1 MLLGNEGLADM
12 LDVTVGV
19 KLVSGELETELL
31 LEKLKVGSMS
41 VGWVDV
47 VDPAEVRRK
56 AANFCRLEARRKG
69 EFFTSFDTSFSE
81 LLSIFLT
88 KDEKTEMLAIK

>member
-1 MLLGNEGLADM
+1 M

-31 LEKLKVGSMS
+31 LEKLKVGSLS

-56 AANFCRLEARRKG
+56 AANFCRLEARRVG
-69 EFFTSFDTSFSE
+69 EFLMSFETSLSV
-81 LLSIFLT
+81 LLSISLLLVY
-88 KDEKTEMLAIK
+88 KLKRQRCLQSNNIIVI

>member
-1 MLLGNEGLADM
+1 M
-12 LDVTVGV
+12 
-19 KLVSGELETELL
+19 SGELVVELL
-31 LEKLKVGSMS
+31 LEKLKVGSML

-69 EFFTSFDTSFSE
+69 EFLTSFDTSFSE

-88 KDEKTEMLAIK
+88 KDEKTGMFAIK

>member
-1 MLLGNEGLADM
+1 
-12 LDVTVGV
+12 
-19 KLVSGELETELL
+19 
-31 LEKLKVGSMS
+31 MS

-47 VDPAEVRRK
+47 DDPAEVRRK

-69 EFFTSFDTSFSE
+69 EFFTSFDTSFDTSFSE

-88 KDEKTEMLAIK
+88 KDEKTGMFAIK

>member
-1 MLLGNEGLADM
+1 MLLGNVGRTDM

-31 LEKLKVGSMS
+31 LEKLIVGSLS

-47 VDPAEVRRK
+47 DDPAEVRRK

-69 EFFTSFDTSFSE
+69 EFFTSFSE